1 MSTPNQ
7 TTTPIFKSTV
17 IPTENGGLAL
27 VGTFSVPLI
36 FENTIDGLD
45 HIEAQI
51 EHAGQ
56 EFKRQT
62 TPAALEAADAQC
74 SKLFQQSQ
82 PHFIKNGKPPFTIV
96 TQYGEIKFRRQRL
109 RNTQANT
116 QAKKT
121 LTPSAILWQTSQHHH
136 ITSATRKAACDASQ
150 EVSYRNAAKRLAE
163 KAGTEQLVS
172 TSTVWNKK
180 QEKGKELEQNQNDF
194 VQQVQSGKEV
204 TLSAGVP
211 SNSTR
216 RIEEGTIQCQL
227 DEIKTK
233 SQEKDK
239 KWNLTYTA
247 TIETAEGLCYYLAG
261 RSVEQLSMVLMAYLM
276 MLGYLD
282 KKLEVVSD
290 GATWIS
296 DWVGSVTQ
304 VPVVQILCWFHLR
317 KRIYESLG
325 AVGLAKEQR
334 ELLERE
340 ILGLLW
346 RGKTAQVVWI
356 LWELRSKSRV
366 PKRIDDLMGYLLR
379 KRRLI
384 VDYGSR
390 RGEGLWLASTRVE
403 GWNDTAVADRCK
415 HRGASW
421 TVSGVLAVALYQAKK
436 LNTNS

>member
-1 MSTPNQ
+1 MSTPHQ
-7 TTTPIFKSTV
+7 DTALVFKSTV
-17 IPTENGGLAL
+17 APTENGGLAL
-27 VGTFSVPLI
+27 VGTFAIPLV
-36 FENTIDGLD
+36 FDNTADGLD
-45 HIEAQI
+45 QIEALI

-62 TPAALEAADAQC
+62 TPIALEAADAQC
-74 SKLFQQSQ
+74 SQLFQQTQ
-82 PHFIKNGKPPFTIV
+82 PHLVKHGKPPFTIV
-96 TQYGEIKFRRQRL
+96 TQYGEVQFKRQRL
-109 RNTQANT
+109 RNTQT
-116 QAKKT
+116 GKT
-121 LTPSAILWQTSQHHH
+121 CTPSAILWQTSQHHH
-136 ITSATRKAACDASQ
+136 ITAATCKAACDASQ
-150 EVSYRNAAKRLAE
+150 DVSYRKASEQLAE
-163 KAGTEQLVS
+163 KAGTEQLIS

-180 QEKGKELEQNQNDF
+180 QEKGKELEQNQNDL

-204 TLSAGVP
+204 TLPTGVP

-216 RIEEGTIQCQL
+216 HIEDGKIQVQL
-227 DEIKTK
+227 DEVKTK

-261 RSVEQLSMVLMAYLM
+261 RSVEQLTMVLMVYLM

-282 KKLEVVSD
+282 KRLEVVSD

-296 DWVGSVTQ
+296 DWVSSVTQ

-334 ELLERE
+334 ESLEHE

-346 RGKTAQVVWI
+346 RGKTAQVIWI
-356 LWELRSKSRV
+356 LWELRSKARV

-379 KRRLI
+379 KKRLI
-384 VDYGSR
+384 VNYEAR
-390 RGEGLWLASTRVE
+390 RDEGQWLASTRVE

-421 TVSGVLAVALYQAKK
+421 TVSGVLAVTLYQAKK
-436 LNTNS
+436 

>member
-1 MSTPNQ
+1 MSTPTQ
-7 TTTPIFKSTV
+7 DTTSVFKSEVTT
-17 IPTENGGLAL
+17 TENGVAAL
-27 VGTFSVPLI
+27 VGTFFVPLV
-36 FENTIDGLD
+36 FENTADGLD
-45 HIEAQI
+45 QIEAQI

-62 TPAALEAADAQC
+62 SPVALEAADAQC
-74 SKLFQQSQ
+74 SQLFQQSQ
-82 PHFIKNGKPPFTIV
+82 PNFVKNGKPSFTIV
-96 TQYGEIKFRRQRL
+96 TQYGDIKFRRQRL
-109 RNTQANT
+109 RNTQAR
-116 QAKKT
+116 KT
-121 LTPSAILWQTSQHHH
+121 LTPSAILWQTSKRRH
-136 ITSATRKAACDASQ
+136 ITSAVRKAACDASQ

-163 KAGTEQLVS
+163 KAGTEQLIS

-180 QEKGKELEQNQNDF
+180 QDKGKELEQHQNDF

-204 TLSAGVP
+204 ALPPGVP

-216 RIEEGTIQCQL
+216 RIEEGKLQVQL

-247 TIETAEGLCYYLAG
+247 TIETAEGVCYYLAG
-261 RSVEQLSMVLMAYLM
+261 RSVEQLTMVLMAYLM
-276 MLGYLD
+276 MLGYLG
-282 KKLEVVSD
+282 KSLEVVSD

-296 DWVGSVTQ
+296 DWVSSVTQ

-334 ELLERE
+334 KSLERE

-346 RGKTAQVVWI
+346 KGKTAQVVWI
-356 LWELRSKSRV
+356 LWDLRSTARV

-379 KRRLI
+379 KKRMI
-384 VDYGSR
+384 VDYENR
-390 RGEGLWLASTRVE
+390 RGERFWLASTRVE
-403 GWNDTAVADRCK
+403 
-415 HRGASW
+415 
-421 TVSGVLAVALYQAKK
+421 
-436 LNTNS
+436 